1 MDLDELAGLAHE
13 FACGV
18 FAPASEF
25 ADIVNAEQPIALSGT
40 SGESRCGRLRAILSM
55 RALPV
60 LVRLT
65 RFISTWGAGFYDYM
79 RSHLTALACIK
90 TH

>member
-1 MDLDELAGLAHE
+1 
-13 FACGV
+13 
-18 FAPASEF
+18 
-25 ADIVNAEQPIALSGT
+25 
-40 SGESRCGRLRAILSM
+40 M

-79 RSHLTALACIK
+79 RSHLTALESIK